1 MILAKIQAPFPISFL
16 HKRRHGEKQG
26 VFHVKHRYGDVSRET
41 SQGRASL
48 RGGELKERR
57 FRAEIIYF
65 LVCCHFLFAA
75 KGSVLWRRCGRKMG
89 RAAATAQKAEACG
102 LVRTLGDVSRP
113 RGRSHAEARCPTA
126 RTASRE
132 GSPET
137 DACRLCAVGNGECP
151 TLAARI
157 GAGGSAERARH
168 PPDGGLW
175 LRRRPEQAR
184 PDAVRRSPKKGGHP
198 AMSAL
203 NVHPEKVGR
212 GAYRPACAGRRCPG
226 ISAP

>member
-1 MILAKIQAPFPISFL
+1 M
-16 HKRRHGEKQG
+16 
-26 VFHVKHRYGDVSRET
+26 FHVKHRKGGPPS
-41 SQGRASL
+41 G
-48 RGGELKERR
+48 GGELKERL

-168 PPDGGLW
+168 PPDGG
-175 LRRRPEQAR
+175 PGFGCAR
-184 PDAVRRSPKKGGHP
+184 NRRSP
-198 AMSAL
+198 MQ
-203 NVHPEKVGR
+203 PEKK
-212 GAYRPACAGRRCPG
+212 ADILRCP
-226 ISAP
+226 P